1 MKIKVDPKSDAL
13 YISLS
18 EDPVEN
24 SQEVSPGVILDFNKA
39 GKVVGIELLGIK
51 GRFPLED
58 LSHFKVDVST
68 VA

>member
-1 MKIKVDPKSDAL
+1 MKVKVDLKADAL
-13 YISLS
+13 YFRLG
-18 EDPVEN
+18 DDHVEN

-39 GKVVGIELLGIK
+39 GKVVGIELFGIK